1 MLAPTSREGR
11 PGARPGRGPS
21 RLLLLA
27 AFLVLVPVALPI
39 VSLVGTVLANL
50 GELDSV
56 LSLER
61 LLELSARSV
70 LLVATVTAT
79 ALVIGTSL
87 AWVLVRTDLPG
98 RRLWSVAVAL
108 PLAIPSYVLA
118 LTLLAFS
125 GPRGLFQDF
134 AGIEL
139 PVFDGFFGA
148 WLALSLST
156 FPYVFLLTA
165 ESFRSIDPSLEE
177 AARGLGASP
186 TRVFLTITLPQLRP
200 ALGADRKSTRL
211 NSSHVRTSRMPSSA

>member
-1 MLAPTSREGR
+1 MIRGGLLAPNSREGR
-11 PGARPGRGPS
+11 SSARPNRGPS
-21 RLLLLA
+21 RLLLAA
-27 AFLVLVPVALPI
+27 AFLVLVPVALPV

-50 GELDSV
+50 GDLDTV
-56 LSLER
+56 LSWER
-61 LLELSARSV
+61 LVELSGRSV
-70 LLVATVTAT
+70 LLVGSVTLT
-79 ALVIGTSL
+79 ALVVGTSL

-134 AGIEL
+134 AGIAL

-165 ESFRSIDPSLEE
+165 EQLEE
-177 AARGLGASP
+177 LRDVFADSGA
-186 TRVFLTITLPQLRP
+186 
-200 ALGADRKSTRL
+200 
-211 NSSHVRTSRMPSSA
+211 